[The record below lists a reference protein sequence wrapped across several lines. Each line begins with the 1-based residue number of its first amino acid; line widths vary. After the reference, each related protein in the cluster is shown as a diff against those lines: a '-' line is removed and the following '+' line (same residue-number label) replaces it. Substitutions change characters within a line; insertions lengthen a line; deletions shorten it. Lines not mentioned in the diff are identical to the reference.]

1 MRKLENKIALV
12 TGAATGIGRATAIAL
27 AKEGA
32 KVMVTDINETEG
44 LETVNRIKKEGGQA
58 KFFQLDVSKKEQ
70 VDAAVM
76 EIFTTE
82 GALDLAV
89 NNAGIG
95 GVPSALHEIKLED
108 WKRMMDINLT
118 GVFLCLQA
126 ELKCMLQKGSG
137 RIVNVASLAGLNGMP
152 GGSSYSAAKHGVI
165 GLTKSVAA
173 EYGSLNIRTNA
184 VCPGFIQTPILDNVP
199 QSILDHSTKFRVP
212 MKRIGQPE
220 EVAKAIVW
228 LLSEDS
234 TYVNGHHLLID
245 GGFSAA

>member
-1 MRKLENKIALV
+1 MGKVENKVALV

-44 LETVNRIKKEGGQA
+44 LETVNQIKNNGGIA
-58 KFFQLDVSKKEQ
+58 KFFLLDVANKEQ
-70 VDAAVM
+70 VDAVIK

-82 GALDLAV
+82 GTLDLAV

-95 GVPSALHEIKLED
+95 GVPSALHETKLEN
-108 WKRMMDINLT
+108 WTRMIDINLT

-126 ELKCMLQKGSG
+126 EIKCMLQKGGG
-137 RIVNVASLAGLNGMP
+137 RIVNVSSLAGLNGMVG
-152 GGSSYSAAKHGVI
+152 GGSYAAAKHGVI
-165 GLTKSVAA
+165 GLTKTAAA
-173 EYGSLNIRTNA
+173 EYGNLNIKTNA
-184 VCPGFIQTPILDNVP
+184 VCPGFIETPILENVP
-199 QSILDHSTKFRVP
+199 QQILDYSTKLRVP

-228 LLSEDS
+228 LLSDES
-234 TYVNGHHLLID
+234 SYVNGHHLLID
-245 GGFSAA
+245 GGFSTS

>member
-70 VDAAVM
+70 VDAVVM

-173 EYGSLNIRTNA
+173 EYGLSLIH
-184 VCPGFIQTPILDNVP
+184 I
-199 QSILDHSTKFRVP
+199 
-212 MKRIGQPE
+212 
-220 EVAKAIVW
+220 
-228 LLSEDS
+228 
-234 TYVNGHHLLID
+234 
-245 GGFSAA
+245 

>member
-245 GGFSAA
+245 GGFMA

>member
-137 RIVNVASLAGLNGMP
+137 RIVNVASLAGLNGIP

-245 GGFSAA
+245 GGFMA

>member
-70 VDAAVM
+70 VDAVVM

-137 RIVNVASLAGLNGMP
+137 RIVNVASLAGLNGIP

-245 GGFSAA
+245 GGFMA

>member
-1 MRKLENKIALV
+1 MGKLENKVALV

-32 KVMVTDINETEG
+32 KVMVTDINEKEG
-44 LETVNRIKKEGGQA
+44 LETVNRIEKDGGKA
-58 KFFQLDVSKKEQ
+58 KFLHLDVSKKEQ
-70 VDAAVM
+70 VDAVVM

-82 GALDLAV
+82 GSLDLAV

-95 GVPSALHEIKLED
+95 GVPNALHEVKFEN
-108 WKRMMDINLT
+108 WEKMMNINLT

-126 ELKCMLQKGSG
+126 EIKCMLQKGGG

-165 GLTKSVAA
+165 GLTKSVAV
-173 EYGSLNIRTNA
+173 EYGKLNIRTNA
-184 VCPGFIQTPILDNVP
+184 VCPGFIQTPILDGVP
-199 QSILDHSTKFRVP
+199 QSMLDNSTNTRVP

-234 TYVNGHHLLID
+234 TYVNGHPLLID
-245 GGFSAA
+245 GGFMA